1 MYSTS
6 SSPYADRSQDKS
18 YKRTN
23 FSHSQSALNF
33 SALGGNNTT
42 SQPPL
47 AAASQ
52 LPNSWSTSFN
62 PQNSLAASTRD
73 GSGYLPGYLLSA
85 SQGMPLPEG
94 SQRYEDP
101 PLLPSK
107 NSPYGNI
114 SPGTFGAENGDQHMS
129 RQQPLDEDAPP
140 TQSLLDEI
148 NTIPM
153 GGDPFKTPIRNQRH
167 QRSNTTKEWHE
178 VIVFGFPKDKLQAAA
193 KLFSSLGDSQEPQP
207 GPEGAN
213 WFKIAYKHEW
223 EAARAVRKNG
233 ELINGQWMVGVK
245 WAQDGKESWIGSS
258 PYDNIVSP
266 NVDNDAEAGSVGV
279 VSPPRVNAIGRPVA
293 LEPSSSAYKAHP
305 GGLTSAGTGEDW
317 ASAHSANNKPENSTG
332 MRSTGLFGLIGW

>member
-223 EAARAVRKNG
+223 EAARAVRKN
-233 ELINGQWMVGVK
+233 
-245 WAQDGKESWIGSS
+245 
-258 PYDNIVSP
+258 
-266 NVDNDAEAGSVGV
+266 
-279 VSPPRVNAIGRPVA
+279 VNAIGRPVA

-305 GGLTSAGTGEDW
+305 GGLASAGTGEDW

>member
-1 MYSTS
+1 MYSSS
-6 SSPYADRSQDKS
+6 SSPYADRSQDRS
-18 YKRTN
+18 YKRPN
-23 FSHSQSALNF
+23 FAGSQTALNF
-33 SALGGNNTT
+33 SSLGPANNT
-42 SQPPL
+42 QPAL
-47 AAASQ
+47 TASQ
-52 LPNSWSTSFN
+52 LPPTWNTSFN
-62 PQNSLAASTRD
+62 PQASLATSTRD

-107 NSPYGNI
+107 NSPYGSV

-140 TQSLLDEI
+140 MQSLLDEI

-153 GGDPFKTPIRNQRH
+153 GGDPYKTPVRNARH
-167 QRSNTTKEWHE
+167 QRSNTGKEWHE
-178 VIVFGFPKDKLQAAA
+178 VVIFGFPKDKLQAAI
-193 KLFSSLGDSQEPQP
+193 KLFTSLGDSQDPIA

-233 ELINGQWMVGVK
+233 ELINGVWMVGVK
-245 WAQDGKESWIGSS
+245 WAQDGKDSWVGSPSYGSATS
-258 PYDNIVSP
+258 PITGGDE
-266 NVDNDAEAGSVGV
+266 EAGPPAVI
-279 VSPPRVNAIGRPVA
+279 SPARINAIGKPIA

-305 GGLTSAGTGEDW
+305 GGPTSAGAGEDW
-317 ASAHSANNKPENSTG
+317 ASAHTAGNKPANSSG
-332 MRSTGLFGLIGW
+332 MRSTGLFGLVGW